1 MRKPNYALTD
11 RDIHEFLPAAI
22 EIERSPA
29 PRAGRAIMWSIVVLF
44 IIAVV
49 WACVG
54 KVDVVAVA
62 QGKVIP
68 SERVKQ
74 IQPLETATIAKIHV
88 HEGST
93 VKAGDALITLD
104 PTNTEADVRRVV
116 NEWEEASAQ
125 YARVSALADWLE
137 SDLSKTPTMLQTENI
152 SDAQY
157 SAQQA
162 LLSQESAE
170 YLAKRNSLQQ
180 EYERLNYEGK
190 MTKAEIEKQN
200 RLLPVM
206 QERVVALEMLYIQ
219 QYVAKIQFLELKQQL
234 IEVEQNLQVQ
244 QAKLQTLEAALATT
258 KAQMSALHHEQR
270 KNALTQKQVLAVQV
284 ATLTEDKVKAEQRAT
299 LYRLTAPIAGSV
311 QQLAVHTV
319 GGVVTPAQVLMEIV
333 PENSTL
339 EVEAFVL
346 NQDIGFVKRGQK
358 AEVKV
363 DTFNFTKYGLIDA
376 ELVSLSEDAIQDDKL
391 GLIYRAIVKVST
403 DKLMIDDKW
412 VRLSPGMSVTTEVKI
427 GQRTLIE
434 YFLSPLL
441 RYRQESLRE
450 Q

>member
-1 MRKPNYALTD
+1 MRKPNYALTE

-29 PRAGRAIMWSIVVLF
+29 PRAGRAILWAIVVLF
-44 IIAVV
+44 VIAVV

-74 IQPLETATIAKIHV
+74 IQPLETATIAEIHV

-137 SDLSKTPTMLQTENI
+137 SDLSKLPTLLQTENI

-157 SAQQA
+157 NAQQA

-190 MTKAEIEKQN
+190 MTQAEIEKQN

-206 QERVVALEMLYIQ
+206 QERVVALEILYIQ

-244 QAKLQTLEAALATT
+244 KAKLQTLDAALATT

-270 KNALTQKQVLAVQV
+270 KNALTQKQALAVQV
-284 ATLTEDKVKAEQRAT
+284 ATLAEDKVKAEQRAT

-319 GGVVTPAQVLMEIV
+319 GGVVTPAQILMEIV

-376 ELVSLSEDAIQDDKL
+376 ELVNLSEDAIQDEKM

-403 DKLMIDDKW
+403 DKLMVEDKW

>member
-1 MRKPNYALTD
+1 MRKPNYALTE

-44 IIAVV
+44 VIAVV

-74 IQPLETATIAKIHV
+74 IQPLETATIAEIHV

-93 VKAGDALITLD
+93 VKAGDALISLD

-190 MTKAEIEKQN
+190 MTQAEIEKQN

-234 IEVEQNLQVQ
+234 IEIEQNLQVQ

-270 KNALTQKQVLAVQV
+270 KNALTEKQALAVQV
-284 ATLTEDKVKAEQRAT
+284 ATLAEDKVKAEQRAT